1 MRKLI
6 VSLSV
11 VGAVAC
17 GGPDAA
23 ALVGGEDTD
32 VDAVETL
39 DSELTSSSKATTW
52 LPVTE
57 ANSWTFES
65 PSGATRTVKLVQV
78 GSGMALMQGLL
89 GADTWVGVTSSSA
102 NTLFAWDG
110 AAWQPFVRF
119 GYAYSEWRYGSG
131 TCTGFKLKR
140 AATGRVVTTAAGT
153 FSDTRVIAVQQ
164 VPDPL
169 AFCAP
174 PAVRELTFA
183 ANVGLIAFTTGRGEV
198 FTLKRA
204 TVAGLVLPSSPV
216 QATLTLDKAS
226 YLSLPNTIRCITTPC
241 PSNEQTAVAKATF
254 VVKNTG
260 AQAVS
265 WSFNTGCQFDIDV
278 TSASGALVKRFSRDV
293 ACTMA
298 LSQVT
303 LAPGQSKTY
312 SADLKLADD
321 NGLQLSGTFGLRARL
336 IPRGG
341 AAAPAA
347 AASLSVRIQP

>member
-1 MRKLI
+1 MRNLI
-6 VSLSV
+6 VSLSLFGV
-11 VGAVAC
+11 VAC

-23 ALVGGEDTD
+23 ALVGGEEA
-32 VDAVETL
+32 DADSLETL
-39 DSELTSSSKATTW
+39 DSELTSSSRAATW
-52 LPVTE
+52 MPVTE

-65 PSGATRTVKLVQV
+65 AAGATRTVKLAQV

-89 GADTWVGVTSSSA
+89 TADTWVGVTSSSA
-102 NTLFAWDG
+102 NTLFGWNGTD
-110 AAWQPFVRF
+110 WQALVRF
-119 GYAYSEWRYGSG
+119 GYARTEWRYGAG
-131 TCTGFKLKR
+131 TCTTFKLKR
-140 AATGRVVTTAAGT
+140 AATGRVVTTPAGT
-153 FSDTRVIAVQQ
+153 FSDTRVIAVEQ
-164 VPDPL
+164 VPDPV

-174 PAVRELTFA
+174 PAVKELTFA
-183 ANVGLIAFTTGRGEV
+183 ANVGLVAFTTGRGEV

-216 QATLTLDKAS
+216 QATLRLDKAS
-226 YLSLPNTIRCITTPC
+226 YVSLPNTIRCITTPC

-254 VVKNTG
+254 AVKNTG
-260 AQAVS
+260 PQAVS

-341 AAAPAA
+341 APAPAA
-347 AASLSVRIQP
+347 AASLAVRIQQ